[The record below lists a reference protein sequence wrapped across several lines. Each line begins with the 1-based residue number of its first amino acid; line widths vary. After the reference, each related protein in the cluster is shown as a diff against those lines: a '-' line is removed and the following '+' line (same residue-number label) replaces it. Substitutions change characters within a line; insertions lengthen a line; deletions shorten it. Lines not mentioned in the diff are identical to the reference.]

1 MGTVDHRD
9 VLLVADA
16 DPYPFKGTADLMRP
30 HIRPDGEGGC
40 LR

>member
-1 MGTVDHRD
+1 MGEMKQVREPALAGD
-9 VLLVADA
+9 
-16 DPYPFKGTADLMRP
+16 DPYAFRGTADLMRP